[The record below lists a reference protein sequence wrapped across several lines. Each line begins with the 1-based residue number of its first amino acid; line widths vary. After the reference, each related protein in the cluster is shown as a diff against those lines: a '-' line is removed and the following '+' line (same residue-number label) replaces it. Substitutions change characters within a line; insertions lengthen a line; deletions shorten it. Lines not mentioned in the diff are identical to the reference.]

1 MDLELFQKNMPGML
15 VPIAGSTVGA
25 GPWEHHGFLPNPL
38 GQTEPE
44 LSAASYRKVAQ
55 ARAELAA
62 LDATAQ
68 RLPNPRLFR
77 HSALRLEAQSTSALE
92 GTYEPLSLVLA
103 SDPSE
108 TNNPSLREV
117 LNFIK
122 VAEAAFAWTEEGRPW
137 TVGGL
142 AYLQRDLLVGT
153 NSERAHVG
161 LRTTQVVIGQRS
173 DVDPSMHP
181 IHAARFVPG
190 PPGPDLDARVRD
202 LLRWMTANHGSQIDP
217 VVQAALVHYTFET
230 LHPFHD
236 GNGRLGRLLI
246 IIQLHQQGILS
257 EPTLTVSPWFEARRT
272 AYYDS
277 LMTVS
282 TEGAWSRWVG
292 FFADGLAQS
301 ARDTRARMT
310 ELVTVQS
317 ELTEIVRKSTLR
329 SPNARTLV
337 DFAVARP
344 SFTVTQAA
352 EHLGMRYQGAHRLI
366 ESLQGLGVLAAYDDR
381 AYDRRYQAPRV
392 IEVLLRHR

>member
-55 ARAELAA
+55 ARADLAA
-62 LDATAQ
+62 LDSTAQ

-190 PPGPDLDARVRD
+190 PLGPDLDARVRD